1 MKQRHRRQL
10 PISFFGSLLV
20 GASAA
25 SLGTSASFAASPQ
38 DPAAACAKL
47 AALSGFP
54 VAATQITLA
63 KFIRGSTASAEG
75 GALPDHCQVQG
86 IINKRIGVDGFP
98 YGDSFEV
105 RLPAQW
111 NGRFMF
117 QGGGGTEGA
126 VPPATG
132 SAGTLSPTLARG
144 WAVASQ
150 DGGHENKD
158 LPVPNQFFLDP
169 EAVTDHAY
177 RSIDVTAQTAKFLID
192 AYYGQGPDHSYFVGC
207 STGGRQGMVF
217 SQNFPD
223 YFDGIV
229 AGDPVYDL
237 EAIALAEDYGVQAVA
252 AIAATPIKKFP
263 NGSPVLYPTFP
274 EADQKLFTSAILAAC
289 DRLDGT
295 ADGVVDNLPA
305 CWAKFDPAAFVFPDT
320 GQPLQCTGAKTD
332 RCLSAAQIDAV
343 KKINQGPRDALG
355 QPIKAPAATAVRDHG
370 NTTVH
375 GYAYDGGFMAPSG
388 IPARKI
394 GTPTTP
400 PGDFVLGLGQIP
412 YIWLS
417 PPNPG
422 ADPLR
427 FDFDKDM
434 GNLNKSTPL
443 VTFSASTDLAKF
455 KNRGG
460 KIIWYHG
467 VSDPGPPVL
476 GTIAY
481 YDALTAR
488 NGGPDETAGF
498 ARLFLVPNMGHCRG
512 GPATDQFDMLT
523 PLVAWVEHG
532 MAPDQIIASG
542 TRFASP
548 PAARSRPLCPY
559 PQETRYVGPADGDL
573 GAAANY
579 ACVAPSNR

>member
-1 MKQRHRRQL
+1 MKQRHLRQFRSCVL
-10 PISFFGSLLV
+10 GSFLV
-20 GASAA
+20 GVSAA
-25 SLGTSASFAASPQ
+25 GLRTSASLAASPP
-38 DPAAACAKL
+38 DPAAACQKL
-47 AALSGFP
+47 AALTDFP
-54 VAATQITLA
+54 VAPTQITLA
-63 KFIRGSTASAEG
+63 RFVPGGVTSADG
-75 GALPDHCQVQG
+75 VALPDHCQVQG
-86 IINKRIGVDGFP
+86 IINKRTGVDGFP
-98 YGDSFEV
+98 YGDSFEL

-111 NGRFMF
+111 NGRLMF

-132 SAGTLSPTLARG
+132 TAGTLSPTLARG
-144 WAVASQ
+144 WAVVSQ

-169 EAVTDHAY
+169 QAVADHAY
-177 RSIDVTAQTAKFLID
+177 RSIDVTTQTAKFLID
-192 AYYGQGPDHSYFVGC
+192 AYYGQGPDRSYFVGC

-229 AGDPVYDL
+229 SGDPVYDL
-237 EAIALAEDYGVQAVA
+237 EAIALAEDWSVQAVA
-252 AIAATPIKKFP
+252 AITPAPIQKLP
-263 NGSPVLYPTFP
+263 NGSPVLYPAFP
-274 EADQKLFTSAILAAC
+274 EADQKLLTSAILAAC
-289 DRLDGT
+289 DRLDGV
-295 ADGVVDNLPA
+295 ADGVVDNLGA
-305 CWAKFDPAAFVFPDT
+305 CSAKFDPATFVFPDT
-320 GQPLQCTGAKTD
+320 GQPLRCIGAKTD
-332 RCLSAAQIDAV
+332 NCLSSAQIDAV
-343 KKINQGPRDALG
+343 KKINQGPRNSLS
-355 QPIKAPAATAVRDHG
+355 QPIKVPAATAVRDHAD
-370 NTTVH
+370 NTVH

-388 IPARKI
+388 IPSRKI

-400 PGDFVLGLGQIP
+400 PGDFTLGLGQIP

-427 FDFDKDM
+427 FDFDKDI

-443 VTFSASTDLAKF
+443 VAFSVSTDLTKF
-455 KNRGG
+455 KDRRG

-467 VSDPGPPVL
+467 MSDPGPPVQ

-488 NGGPDETAGF
+488 NGGLDQTGTF

-532 MAPDQIIASG
+532 TAPDQIIASG

-548 PAARSRPLCPY
+548 PATRSRPLCPY
-559 PQETRYVGPADGDL
+559 PQETRYTGSAGGDL
-573 GAAANY
+573 SAAANY
-579 ACVAPSNR
+579 TCVAPSTR